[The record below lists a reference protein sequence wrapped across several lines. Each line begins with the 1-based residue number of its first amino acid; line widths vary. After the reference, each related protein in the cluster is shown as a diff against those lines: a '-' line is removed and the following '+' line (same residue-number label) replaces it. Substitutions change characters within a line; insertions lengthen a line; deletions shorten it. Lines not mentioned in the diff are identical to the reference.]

1 MLEAPT
7 CTLTIVNIDPNY
19 QCQNQRS
26 SGLSL
31 HYEQLRQDISL
42 KIRLLA
48 RAALIVTWNSALEV
62 FPPIIAPEA
71 LVLYYNKTP
80 WLICGHTELLQLVT
94 PPL

>member
-1 MLEAPT
+1 MSMLEAPT

-48 RAALIVTWNSALEV
+48 RAALIVTWNSVLEDRSISSHYYFIGEGTWLV
-62 FPPIIAPEA
+62 FVCEA
-71 LVLYYNKTP
+71 DL
-80 WLICGHTELLQLVT
+80 
-94 PPL
+94 

>member
-26 SGLSL
+26 LGLSL

-48 RAALIVTWNSALEV
+48 RAALIVTWNSVLEARS
-62 FPPIIAPEA
+62 ISSHYYSRGTC
-71 LVLYYNKTP
+71 LVL
-80 WLICGHTELLQLVT
+80 
-94 PPL
+94 